1 MHMQVS
7 SPDHLKVLEHR
18 PEHPQ
23 IACTAMSCFPT
34 LNASGRYDNVD
45 FSKAAG
51 HELPVVKVGYLRRD
65 VLLFAASIGVEK
77 EELHFLYELHPSFAV
92 FPTFASNLAF
102 KRTSQDVF
110 DFIERMIASNAPVPG
125 TPPFDPQRSVDGE
138 RGLEIVNPLPV
149 DPSGLDLEIRGK
161 VIGVY
166 DKGGNMILEGENTLV
181 DANTRKEYVKFTNMA
196 FGIGQGGYGGPKG
209 PTRKGHPAP
218 DRKPD
223 AVHVYKTSAAQA
235 LLYRLNGDYNP
246 LHADEEFGKRAGFKG
261 SIMQGLGSWNIA
273 AHGILLRLGKSD
285 PSRFKSI
292 TARFANVVYPGETL
306 ETRMW
311 AMAGKDGNIHV
322 VFQTVIQEDGRIAL
336 SNGLCVLKPQ
346 RNPSSR
352 L

>member
-1 MHMQVS
+1 M
-7 SPDHLKVLEHR
+7 K
-18 PEHPQ
+18 
-23 IACTAMSCFPT
+23 
-34 LNASGRYDNVD
+34 
-45 FSKAAG
+45 
-51 HELPVVKVGYLRRD
+51 
-65 VLLFAASIGVEK
+65 K

-138 RGLEIVNPLPV
+138 RGLEVIHPLPV
-149 DPSGLDLEIRGK
+149 DSSGLDLEIRGK
-161 VIGVY
+161 IIGVY

-181 DANTRKEYVKFTNMA
+181 DANTGKAYVKFTNMA
-196 FGIGQGGYGGPKG
+196 FGIGQGGYGGPRG
-209 PTRKGHPAP
+209 PAKKGHPAP

-223 AVHVYKTSAAQA
+223 AVHVYTTSPEQA
-235 LLYRLNGDYNP
+235 LLYRLCGDYNP
-246 LHADEEFGKRAGFKG
+246 LHADEDFGKKAGFKG
-261 SIMQGLGSWNIA
+261 SIMQGLGTWNIA
-273 AHGILLRLGKSD
+273 AHGILLELGGSD

-311 AMAGKDGNIHV
+311 ATPGNDGNIDV
-322 VFQTVIQEDGRIAL
+322 VFETRVQEDGRVAL
-336 SNGLCVLKPQ
+336 SNGLCVLKPAPA
-346 RNPSSR
+346 PSSK